1 MKCDKAVQKCLS
13 FSKSGNKT
21 LYLIQYCFRLL
32 ELLEAFG
39 LAVGMGCTPSI
50 HVNQTGVVYCRDS
63 DESNSPRGSY
73 SATIHTHIIKTDS
86 SEVTSISRPISPGK
100 QKRKDCREKEVST
113 TSNNAVETQTTSVQ
127 MKVFRVVF

>member
-1 MKCDKAVQKCLS
+1 
-13 FSKSGNKT
+13 
-21 LYLIQYCFRLL
+21 
-32 ELLEAFG
+32 
-39 LAVGMGCTPSI
+39 MGCTPSI

-113 TSNNAVETQTTSVQ
+113 TSNNAVETQTTNVQ
-127 MKVFRVVF
+127 MKVFRVFLKINFILKKKHERHLYYEI